1 MASFNKVILMGNLTA
16 DPELKQTQSGLSV
29 TSFDIGVRKR
39 ASAESESNFFHITAW
54 RQTAEFVCRY
64 FKKGDSIIVCGSLD
78 NRSWT
83 DNNGNKRI
91 TTEIVAD
98 EVAFAGSKAVDNAA
112 ENKIEGRSTKNFPQ
126 NANTIPQNTKN
137 VPQNSNTVPAQFS
150 MKTPMFDEIKDQDD
164 LPF

>member
-39 ASAESESNFFHITAW
+39 ASAEYESNFFHITAW
-54 RQTAEFVCRY
+54 RQSAEFVCRY

-78 NRSWT
+78 NRYWT

-98 EVAFAGSKAVDNAA
+98 EVSFAGSKAADNAV
-112 ENKIEGRSTKNFPQ
+112 ENKIEVRSAKNVPKSSNIVTPKDNTIPQ
-126 NANTIPQNTKN
+126 NANT
-137 VPQNSNTVPAQFS
+137 VPSQFS
-150 MKTPMFDEIKDQDD
+150 MKTPMFEEIKEQND